1 MVAPP
6 RAQASSERL
15 FFRTVHLVSEDSVAD
30 TSLALIAGDRA
41 RAAEAER
48 ERLYKRLGAGAA
60 VVLVHI
66 VTCPAALFTAG
77 KIEALRRLPVAAAE
91 SGAADPPLA
100 HHTKTNTAPIPVA
113 LVHPARRAAF
123 QAPKFTI
130 TVPPKAQDQQQQ
142 QKPGSVM
149 EAIGKELA
157 CGAGPWEHLSQAER
171 EACKRNPWKFK
182 KTPKGTI
189 VMDVPEKAPPAEEP
203 TSGADQEIHTLQT
216 SDPCLA
222 AGNTHSE
229 CIHKTIFGR

>member
-1 MVAPP
+1 M
-6 RAQASSERL
+6 
-15 FFRTVHLVSEDSVAD
+15 VSEDRVAD

-41 RAAEAER
+41 RAVEAER

-66 VTCPAALFTAG
+66 VILLALFTAG
-77 KIEALRRLPVAAAE
+77 KFEALRHRAQPQEMVLLI
-91 SGAADPPLA
+91 PPLA
-100 HHTKTNTAPIPVA
+100 HHTKTNTAPIPVTPMIRPEEQ
-113 LVHPARRAAF
+113 L

-130 TVPPKAQDQQQQ
+130 TVPPPKAQDQQQQ
-142 QKPGSVM
+142 QKPGDVM

-157 CGAGPWEHLSQAER
+157 CGAGPWERLSQAER
-171 EACKRNPWKFK
+171 EACKRTPWKFK
-182 KTPKGTI
+182 KTTKGTI

-203 TSGADQEIHTLQT
+203 ASGADQELHTLQT